1 MLQKL
6 NFKPGFNK
14 QVTDSG
20 AESQWVD
27 GDFVRFRY
35 GLPEK
40 IGGWKQLTNSN
51 TTLPGVA
58 RAQHAFTSLTG
69 ERYVAIGT
77 SQGLFLYYEGEFF
90 DITPIDNDVITGAD
104 FDATS
109 GSATVTVNK
118 TSHGL
123 QNGRYVTFSS
133 VTVPTGSGYATT
145 DFTNNSFEVLNATS
159 NTFEITM
166 PSNSA
171 GDTSG
176 TGSAQIDP
184 YVIVGPTFQTVGLG
198 WGTAAWGGASGLTT
212 TLNGALLDDTNGT
225 GGSGTSITLTSTAN
239 FPTTGAIK
247 VGAEFI
253 SYTGISGNDLTG
265 ITRAAAGTTPST
277 TLNGTLLDNTNG
289 TSGSNIALT
298 STSGFATSGV
308 IKIGTEL
315 ISYTGISANNL
326 TGITRGVSGT
336 RTAHSSGAVVTGAS
350 AHSSGASVEYYIGWG
365 QSAIS
370 STITLDPGLWSL
382 DNFGQILIATIHNGE
397 TFTWNAGTA
406 SARNVRATIMT
417 NAPTK
422 SRLTQVSD
430 RDRHVFHFGTET
442 TIGTS
447 TTQDPMFIRFSDQEN
462 FNSYTPTAI
471 NTAGTFRLDKGN
483 EIIGAVSGKDYTLV
497 LTDTSAYVIQFVGP
511 PFTFSVRQ
519 VGTNCGL
526 IGQNA
531 LSYSDGKVFW
541 MSGEGGFFVYDGTVK
556 AIPCLVE
563 DFVFTTNGDNL
574 GINYNS
580 SMLVYAE
587 HNSLYNEINW
597 FYPTSDSQQVNRCVT
612 YNYAENLWTTGSLA
626 RTTYID
632 TGVYDLPY
640 ATEYNKT
647 ALPTFPIQGVTAT
660 YGATTY
666 YEHEVGKDQVNSSGT
681 TSIDA
686 FIQSGDFDITAS
698 RSALGGSTGLAD
710 LRGDGQFIMS
720 IKKFVPDFKILDG
733 NSKITLLLNN
743 YPTDTAS
750 SSPLGPFT
758 ITSSTD
764 KIDTRARARLLAIK
778 IENDAVGETWR
789 YGTLRVDIKPDGRR

>member
-40 IGGWKQLTNSN
+40 IGGWSQLTNSN

-69 ERYVAIGT
+69 DRYVALGT

-145 DFTNNSFEVLNATS
+145 DFTNNSFEVLNITS
-159 NTFEITM
+159 NTFQITM

-171 GDTSG
+171 GTTSG

-184 YVIVGPTFQTVGLG
+184 YVIIGPTFQTVGLG

-265 ITRAAAGTTPST
+265 ITRAAAGT
-277 TLNGTLLDNTNG
+277 
-289 TSGSNIALT
+289 
-298 STSGFATSGV
+298 
-308 IKIGTEL
+308 
-315 ISYTGISANNL
+315 
-326 TGITRGVSGT
+326 R
-336 RTAHSSGAVVTGAS
+336 S
-350 AHSSGASVEYYIGWG
+350 AHSDGASVEYYIGWG

-397 TFTWNAGTA
+397 TFTWNAGAA
-406 SARNVRATIMT
+406 SPRNVRATIMA

-422 SRLTQVSD
+422 TRLTQVSD

-442 TIGTS
+442 TIGDTTS
-447 TTQDPMFIRFSDQEN
+447 QDPMFIRFSDQEN
-462 FNSYTPTAI
+462 FNEYQPTAI

-497 LTDTSAYVIQFVGP
+497 LTDTSAYVIQYVGP
-511 PFTFSVRQ
+511 PFTFSIRQ

-531 LSYSDGKVFW
+531 LSYSDGIVFW
-541 MSGEGGFFVYDGTVK
+541 MSGEGGFFMFDGTVK

-563 DFVFTTNGDNL
+563 DFVFTTSGDNL

-587 HNSLYNEINW
+587 HNSLYNEISW
-597 FYPTSDSQQVNRCVT
+597 FYPTSNSQQINRCVT
-612 YNYAENLWTTGSLA
+612 YNYAENVWTTSSLA
-626 RTTYID
+626 RTSYLD

-640 ATEYNKT
+640 ATEYDKT
-647 ALPTFPIQGVTAT
+647 ALPTFPIQGVTNT

-666 YEHEVGKDQVNSSGT
+666 YEHEKGTDQVNSSGT
-681 TSIDA
+681 TSINA
-686 FIQSGDFDITAS
+686 FIQSGDFDITNSNNIAN
-698 RSALGGSTGLAD
+698 LQ
-710 LRGDGQFIMS
+710 GDGEFIMS
-720 IKKFVPDFKILDG
+720 MKRFVPDFKVLTG
-733 NSKITLLLNN
+733 NSKVTLLLNN
-743 YPTDTAS
+743 YPSDTAS

-764 KIDTRARARLLAIK
+764 KVDTRARGRLLAIK
-778 IENDAVGETWR
+778 IENDATGETWR

>member
-14 QVTDSG
+14 QITDSG

-123 QNGRYVTFSS
+123 QNGRYITFSS

-145 DFTNNSFEVLNATS
+145 DFTNNSFEVLNKT
-159 NTFEITM
+159 NDTFEITM

-171 GDTSG
+171 GTTSG
-176 TGSAQIDP
+176 TGAAQIDP
-184 YVIVGPTFQTVGLG
+184 YVIIGPTFQTVGLG
-198 WGTAAWGGASGLTT
+198 WGTAGWDGASGLTT

-225 GGSGTSITLTSTAN
+225 GGSGTSITLTSTDN

-253 SYTGISGNDLTG
+253 SYTGISGNNLTG
-265 ITRAAAGTTPST
+265 ITRAAAGT
-277 TLNGTLLDNTNG
+277 
-289 TSGSNIALT
+289 
-298 STSGFATSGV
+298 
-308 IKIGTEL
+308 
-315 ISYTGISANNL
+315 
-326 TGITRGVSGT
+326 R
-336 RTAHSSGAVVTGAS
+336 S
-350 AHSSGASVEYYIGWG
+350 AHSNGASVEYYIGWG
-365 QSAIS
+365 ESAIS

-406 SARNVRATIMT
+406 SARNVRATIMA
-417 NAPTK
+417 NAPTRT
-422 SRLTQVSD
+422 RLTQVSD

-442 TIGTS
+442 TIGDS

-462 FNSYTPTAI
+462 FNVYQPTAI

-497 LTDTSAYVIQFVGP
+497 LTDTSAYVIQYVGP
-511 PFTFSVRQ
+511 PFTFSIRQ

-541 MSGEGGFFVYDGTVK
+541 MSGEGGFFVFDGTVK

-563 DFVFTTNGDNL
+563 DFVFTTSGDNL

-580 SMLVYAE
+580 SKLIYAE
-587 HNSLYNEINW
+587 HNSLYNEISW
-597 FYPTSDSQQVNRCVT
+597 FYPTSDSQQINRCVV
-612 YNYAENLWTTGSLA
+612 YNYAENLWTTSSLA

-640 ATEYNKT
+640 ATEYSKT

-666 YEHEVGKDQVNSSGT
+666 YEHETGTDQVNSSGT

-686 FIQSGDFDITAS
+686 FIQSGDFDIVNSNNMAN
-698 RSALGGSTGLAD
+698 LQ
-710 LRGDGQFIMS
+710 GDGQFIMS
-720 IKKFVPDFKILDG
+720 IKRFVPDFKVLDG

-764 KIDTRARARLLAIK
+764 KVDTRARGRLLAIK
-778 IENDAVGETWR
+778 IENDAIGETWR